1 MEGMIEK
8 QVVIPPRNLRHCPCQ
23 PLVETAVEKALD
35 DGNNIAGLEVNV
47 KVCKKLECNFL
58 LKNKVGAYRCSR
70 FMAELR
76 KSKRRGMKQ
85 VAGTTLHIHKD
96 KTSGWT
102 YRKL

>member
-1 MEGMIEK
+1 MVEK
-8 QVVIPPRNLRHCPCQ
+8 QVVLPPRNLRRCPCQ
-23 PLVETAVEKALD
+23 PLIEAGIEKALD
-35 DGNNIAGLEVNV
+35 EGDDNIIGLEVKV
-47 KVCKKLECNFL
+47 EVCKKLECNFL

-102 YRKL
+102 HRKL